1 MKKLFCFITALII
14 SPTLSS
20 QNESDVLRL
29 SMSDNLSTARVT
41 SLGGSFSSLGGNSG
55 SILSNPATLASYRTN
70 EFSASLSISND
81 EVESNYLNNRNNYDR
96 LKINFQNISYVQ
108 SIPTQ
113 NNDGWN
119 RLNYSFT
126 YNRRTDLNRK
136 FSVGGYNSESSRSN
150 VFFNSAQGV
159 VIDELESSSD
169 YLAYMTYLI
178 DTLNA
183 TDNYISSVENIGQN
197 QYAII
202 NEYGSIDDFDISVG
216 SSYQDFIFLGASI
229 SFSSIDYT
237 FQSRYLEDQFDIEQD
252 LNSWTY
258 NENLYVDGFGMNF
271 KLGSI
276 IKPSHFIRLGLAYHS
291 RTYFD
296 IEEFYET
303 SMSTYFNNGDNFYN
317 DNVHITSPYKI
328 NTPSKTITSLAIVIA
343 KKGLLTFDLE
353 NIDYSKANISSDYHS
368 GFQQANNNITSYYTK
383 TNNKKIGLE
392 WKVKD
397 FSLRGGYSVF
407 GDPFRNNINSLK
419 REYISSGI
427 GFQKNAYFFDF
438 ALVNLIS
445 STKYLIYD
453 DPTTINNTSQ
463 VVDLESSRMS
473 FIFSCSYKF

>member
-1 MKKLFCFITALII
+1 MNKLFCFIISLII
-14 SPTLSS
+14 STTLTS

-29 SMSDNLSTARVT
+29 SISDNLSTARVT
-41 SLGGSFSSLGGNSG
+41 ALGGSFSSLGGNSG

-108 SIPTQ
+108 SVPIT

-136 FSVGGYNSESSRSN
+136 FSVGGYNSESSGAN
-150 VFFNSAQGV
+150 VFLSSAQGI
-159 VIDELESSSD
+159 VIDELESSDD

-178 DTLNA
+178 DTLNS
-183 TDNYISSVENIGQN
+183 TDNYISGVENIGQN
-197 QYAII
+197 QYSII
-202 NEYGSIDDFDISVG
+202 DEYGSIDDFDISIG

-237 FQSRYLEDQFDIEQD
+237 FQSRYLEDQFNSEQD
-252 LNSWTY
+252 LNSWTF
-258 NENLYVDGFGMNF
+258 NESLYVDGFGMNF
-271 KLGSI
+271 KFGSI
-276 IKPSHFIRLGLAYHS
+276 IKPTHFVRIGLAYHS

-296 IEEFYET
+296 IDEFYET
-303 SMSTYFNNGDNFYN
+303 SMSTYFNNGDNFYE

-328 NTPSKTITSLAIVIA
+328 NTPPKTIASLALVVA
-343 KKGLLTFDLE
+343 KKGLITFDLE
-353 NIDYSKANISSDYHS
+353 NIDYSKGNISSDYHS
-368 GFQQANNNITSYYTK
+368 GFQQANNNISSYYSK
-383 TNNKKIGLE
+383 TNNKKFGLE

-397 FSLRGGYSVF
+397 FSLRSGYSVF
-407 GDPFRNNINSLK
+407 GDPFRNNMNSLK
-419 REYISSGI
+419 REYISAGL

-445 STKYLIYD
+445 STKFVLYN
-453 DPTTINNTSQ
+453 DPTLSEISQ
-463 VVDLESSRMS
+463 IVDLESNRMS